1 MGKEAPTLDAGP
13 HNLPYLDADADEHR
27 LEDQLV
33 MLRQMTKGLEH
44 EIDAILADAREVV
57 RARPASTAPR

>member
-13 HNLPYLDADADEHR
+13 HNQPYLDADADEHR

-44 EIDAILADAREVV
+44 EIDAILADARSF
-57 RARPASTAPR
+57 ARCPASTAPR